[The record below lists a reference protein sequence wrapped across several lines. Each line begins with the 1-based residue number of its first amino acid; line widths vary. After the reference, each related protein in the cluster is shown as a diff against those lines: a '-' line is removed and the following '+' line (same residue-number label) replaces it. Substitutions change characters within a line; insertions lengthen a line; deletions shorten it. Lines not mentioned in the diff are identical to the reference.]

1 VSKMIACIVLEDE
14 YGDDDQ
20 KDLVSNIKDSLK
32 ETTMEYMIPNVLK
45 FVDELPISKNGKIDR
60 KTLIG
65 EINE

>member
-1 VSKMIACIVLEDE
+1 MIACIVLEDE
-14 YGDDDQ
+14 YGNHNTN
-20 KDLVSNIKDSLK
+20 DLTDTIKSSLK

-45 FVDELPISKNGKIDR
+45 FVKQLPISKNGKIDR